1 MTTITRLAP
10 IAAPASLVDQVH
22 DALVEAICDGRL
34 APGDVLRQE
43 RLAAEFGV
51 SRQPVLQAL
60 LLLERQGWLRKA
72 GRRGVEVA
80 AIDPAFVRD
89 LFAVRGALDGLA
101 AAAAAR
107 LRPSAAQGEA
117 VIAAGRAAVK
127 GRKPREVAAA
137 DLAFHQLVYALSGN
151 ALIGEAAAPHWRQ
164 IRRVMALSAA
174 SNMEHVWDE
183 HEAILAAIVAGRAD
197 VAERLARRHAE
208 ANAASLARALEASA
222 RDVA

>member
-1 MTTITRLAP
+1 MNESRRLAP
-10 IAAPASLVDQVH
+10 ISTPSSLVDQVH

-80 AIDPAFVRD
+80 PIDPAFVRD

-101 AAAAAR
+101 ARTAAR
-107 LRPSAAQGEA
+107 LRPSAAEGAA

-127 GRKPREVAAA
+127 GRKPRDVAAA
-137 DLAFHQLVYALSGN
+137 DMAFHQLVYALSGN

-183 HEAILAAIVAGRAD
+183 HEAILAAVVAGRGEE
-197 VAERLARRHAE
+197 AERLARRHAE
-208 ANAASLARALEASA
+208 ANASSLAQALETAA
-222 RDVA
+222 RDAA